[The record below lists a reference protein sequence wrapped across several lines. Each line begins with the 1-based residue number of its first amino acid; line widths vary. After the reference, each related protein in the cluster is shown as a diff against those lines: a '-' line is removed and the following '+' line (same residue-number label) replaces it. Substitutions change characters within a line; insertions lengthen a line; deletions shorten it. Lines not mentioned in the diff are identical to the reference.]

1 MKIIHLHLS
10 NVYIKNHIHAQH
22 YTHTQQPSESQL
34 SLVGLTIFLPT
45 PIPKFCFYVNG

>member
-1 MKIIHLHLS
+1 MKIIHLHLP

-22 YTHTQQPSESQL
+22 YRDTPKPSESQL
-34 SLVGLTIFLPT
+34 SLVELAIFLPT